1 MAPVFA
7 GVLRVCGA
15 GCAAVLLYAG
25 VAEGRL
31 KAGLARACPFPVCY
45 QGRSSSADGQGADR
59 CSVAVEFC
67 RVLSC
72 SVKAYAALSC

>member
-1 MAPVFA
+1 M
-7 GVLRVCGA
+7 RGA
-15 GCAAVLLYAG
+15 GCPAVLLYAG

-31 KAGLARACPFPVCY
+31 KAGLSRTCPFPLCS

-72 SVKAYAALSC
+72 SVCARAALSC